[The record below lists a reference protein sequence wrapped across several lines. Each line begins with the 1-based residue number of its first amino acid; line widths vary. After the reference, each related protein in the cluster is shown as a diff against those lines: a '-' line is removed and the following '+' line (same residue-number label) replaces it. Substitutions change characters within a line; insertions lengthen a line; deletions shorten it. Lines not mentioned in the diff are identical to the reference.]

1 MSRELNVGS
10 ASISGERTMIVR
22 GSAALANAANNTACA
37 KGLFELLRVD
47 LAESWAGFAK
57 AHAAAP
63 LSSAQTA
70 ARKSSSV
77 FAKAYV
83 LLASSCVLNVL
94 NVCFA
99 VPPAPL
105 AS

>member
-1 MSRELNVGS
+1 MV
-10 ASISGERTMIVR
+10 AR

-47 LAESWAGFAK
+47 LAESWVAFAK
-57 AHAAAP
+57 AHAAAHV
-63 LSSAQTA
+63 SSAQTA

-77 FAKAYV
+77 FAKAHA
-83 LLASSCVLNVL
+83 LFASSCALNVL
-94 NVCFA
+94 SVCFA